1 MSGKRYPEEFKIE
14 AVKQVIDRGH
24 SVSSVATRLDI
35 TTHSLYAWIKKYG
48 PDSST
53 NKEQSDAQA
62 EIRRLQKELKRVTDE
77 RDILKKGRGV
87 LRKAVRLRYA
97 FIRDNSLCWPVR
109 LLCRV
114 LDVHPSGFYAW
125 FKQPY
130 SQRHQV
136 DLRLTGQIKQ
146 FWLESGCVY
155 GYRKIHLDLRDSGQ
169 QCGVNRVWRQM
180 NRAGIK
186 AQVGYRSPRAHKG
199 EISIVSPNRLQRQFN
214 PDAPDERWVTDITYI
229 RTHEGWLYLAVV
241 VDLFSR
247 KIIGWS
253 MQSRM
258 TKDIVLN
265 ALLMAIWR
273 RNPLKQVLVHSDQ
286 GSQYTSHEWQSFLK
300 SHGLECSMSRR
311 GNCHDNAV
319 AESFFQ
325 LLKRERIKK
334 KIYGTREEARSDIFD
349 YIEMFYNSKRR
360 HGSSNQM
367 SPTEYENQYYQRLRS
382 V

>member
-1 MSGKRYPEEFKIE
+1 MSGKRYPEEFKTE
-14 AVKQVIDRGH
+14 AVKQVVDRGY
-24 SVSSVATRLDI
+24 SVASVATRLDI

-77 RDILKKGRGV
+77 RDIFKKSRGV

-97 FIRDNSLCWPVR
+97 FIRDNSCCWPVR

-125 FKQPY
+125 LQQPH
-130 SQRHQV
+130 SQRHQA

-169 QCGVNRVWRQM
+169 QCGVNRVWRLM
-180 NRAGIK
+180 KRVGIK
-186 AQVGYRSPRAHKG
+186 AQVGYRSPRARKG
-199 EISIVSPNRLQRQFN
+199 EASIVSPNRLQRQFN
-214 PDAPDERWVTDITYI
+214 PDAPDECWVTDITYI

-265 ALLMAIWR
+265 ALLMAVWR
-273 RNPLKQVLVHSDQ
+273 RNPEKQVLVHSDQ

-300 SHGLECSMSRR
+300 SHGLEGSMSRR

-360 HGSSNQM
+360 HGSSEQM
-367 SPTEYENQYYQRLRS
+367 SPTEYENQYYQRLGS